1 MIDEA
6 FQQPASDRAAA
17 RTRIQDLLDEARRRI
32 YRFEPLQADAAA
44 GHGSV
49 IVDTRCDDDRRREG
63 LIPGSIHVPL
73 SVLQWRCDPD
83 SGYADDR
90 LSDLEQQIILVC
102 NDGYSSS
109 LAAASLLELGFHRAG
124 DVIGGFRAWVKAGLP
139 VEAT

>member
-6 FQQPASDRAAA
+6 FQRPASDQAAA
-17 RTRIQDLLDEARRRI
+17 RTTIQDLLDEARRRI
-32 YRFEPLQADAAA
+32 NRFEPLQADTAA
-44 GHGSV
+44 GQGAV
-49 IVDTRCDDDRRREG
+49 IVDTRCGDDRRREG
-63 LIPGSIHVPL
+63 LIPGAIHVPL
-73 SVLQWRCDPD
+73 SLLHWRCDPD

-124 DVIGGFRAWVKAGLP
+124 DVIGGFRAWVEAGLP
-139 VEAT
+139 VEQT